1 MSDTTEIKIE
11 DIDERFMPYIVIN
24 EERKRIEAYKCPVPG
39 CNFTTKQGPGRI
51 RMHTIIVQTK
61 STLKDESGEYVWAEP
76 GITSDKPDGWDI
88 QAHIDYFKE
97 NEFLALKDVIE
108 LARTD
113 TRPYSER
120 DI

>member
-1 MSDTTEIKIE
+1 MSDTSEILIG

-24 EERKRIEAYKCPVPG
+24 EEKKRIESYKCPVPG
-39 CNFTTKQGPGRI
+39 CTFTTRQGPGKV
-51 RMHTIIVQTK
+51 RMHTLVVQSK
-61 STLKDESGEYVWAEP
+61 SMMKDESGEYEWAQP
-76 GITSDKPDGWDI
+76 GITSNNPEGWDI

-97 NEFLALKDVIE
+97 NEPLTLNDVIE

-113 TRPYSER
+113 TRPYTER

>member
-1 MSDTTEIKIE
+1 MSDTSEILIR

-24 EERKRIEAYKCPVPG
+24 EEKKRIESYKCPVLG
-39 CNFTTKQGPGRI
+39 CNFTTNQGPGKV
-51 RMHTIIVQTK
+51 RMHTIIVQSK
-61 STLKDESGEYVWAEP
+61 SALKDESGEYVWAQK
-76 GITSDKPDGWDI
+76 GSTSAKPEGWDI

-97 NEFLALKDVIE
+97 NDFLTLNDVIE